1 MQIEKKLLP
10 YAEFATKLQRENK
23 PRSLKQGLLL
33 LMLLLLVVNAH
44 AQTVQV
50 LHWWTSAS
58 EEKAVAVLSGR
69 LAQDNITWKN
79 AVIPSGSGIGA
90 GIVLKSRMLAGD
102 APEVAQ
108 LNGVMVTEWAQLGLL
123 QEMDSDAVAGR
134 WEKLLQPTVWRLIQT
149 SGHPVAVP
157 LGIHR
162 INTLFIHHKI
172 FAKYD
177 LTPPTTWDEFEIDAK
192 KLQQAGITPLAQSS
206 EPWQI
211 ATLFETLV
219 LSESDASLYRDAF
232 VNKKPQ
238 AFNDPHFGL
247 ALSRLRRLKQF
258 MPVPL
263 TERSWVATTKL
274 LADGDAAMLVMGDW
288 AKAELNAMGL
298 ATDVGFSCSTVP
310 NTSRYHLYDI
320 DTLVM
325 IKKGNV
331 AHSTQDKIAQIAL
344 QPAIQSEYNQL
355 KGSIPVLRAP
365 DLSKIDSCAQ
375 ASWKS
380 FSRGAA
386 SQVPSFSHR
395 MATDEISKEAIIAEV
410 IRFFSDDRISVSE
423 TQKRLAAI
431 SHTLPK

>member
-10 YAEFATKLQRENK
+10 YAEFASKSTPKK
-23 PRSLKQGLLL
+23 KSDILKSVLFLIVFLLFL
-33 LMLLLLVVNAH
+33 ANAH

-50 LHWWTSAS
+50 LHWWTSTS
-58 EEKAVAVLSGR
+58 EEKAIAVLSGR
-69 LAQDNITWKN
+69 LAQENIVWKN

-108 LNGVMVTEWAQLGLL
+108 LNGVMIAEWAQLGLL
-123 QEMDSDAVAGR
+123 QEMDTAATAAR
-134 WEKLLQPTVWRLIQT
+134 WEKLLQPTVWHLIQPN
-149 SGHPVAVP
+149 GHPVALP

-162 INTLFIHHKI
+162 INTLFYNRKL

-177 LTPPTTWDEFEIDAK
+177 LTVPTNWDEFEITAK
-192 KLQQAGITPLAQSS
+192 KLQQLGIIPLAQSS
-206 EPWQI
+206 EPWQL

-219 LSESDASLYRDAF
+219 LSESDANFYRDAF
-232 VNKKPQ
+232 VSKKSQ
-238 AFNDPHFGL
+238 AFIDPRFGR
-247 ALSRLRRLKQF
+247 ALSRLRKLKQY

-263 TERSWVATTKL
+263 TERTWFATTKL

-288 AKAELNAMGL
+288 AKGELNSLGL
-298 ATDVGFSCSTVP
+298 ATDNGFSCTVVP
-310 NTSRYHLYDI
+310 NTGNYHLYDI

-325 IKKGNV
+325 IKKGNTTHL
-331 AHSTQDKIAQIAL
+331 AQDKIAQVAL
-344 QPAIQSEYNQL
+344 QPAVQSEYNQL
-355 KGSIPVLRAP
+355 KGSIPVLRNP
-365 DLSKIDSCAQ
+365 DLSKMDSCAQ

-380 FSRGAA
+380 FSRGVEN
-386 SQVPSFSHR
+386 QVPSFSHR

-410 IRFFSDDRISVSE
+410 IRFFVDDRITVSE

-431 SHTLPK
+431 SRTLPK

>member
-162 INTLFIHHKI
+162 INTLFIHRKL

-177 LTPPTTWDEFEIDAK
+177 LTPPTTWEEFEIVAK

-206 EPWQI
+206 EPWQL

-219 LSESDASLYRDAF
+219 LSESDSNLYRDAF
-232 VNKKPQ
+232 VYKKPQ
-238 AFNDPHFGL
+238 AFNDPRFGR
-247 ALSRLRRLKQF
+247 ALSRLRHLKQY
-258 MPVPL
+258 MPSPL
-263 TERSWVATTKL
+263 KENTWVATTKL
-274 LADGDAAMLVMGDW
+274 LADGEAGMLVMGDW
-288 AKAELNAMGL
+288 AKAELNALGL
-298 ATDVGFSCSTVP
+298 VTDVGFSCSVVP
-310 NTSRYHLYDI
+310 HTSDYHLYDV

-325 IKKGNV
+325 IKKGN
-331 AHSTQDKIAQIAL
+331 AARIAQDKIAQAAL
-344 QPAIQSEYNQL
+344 QPAVQAEYNQL

-365 DLSKIDSCAQ
+365 DLSKMDSCAQ